1 MHGASPVTGE
11 VSNHKV
17 AAIFDSEQQAR
28 AAATALQ
35 DNLQLGGAQV
45 QVLTSADRR
54 PRRKLEPE
62 TRGIF
67 RTIIVAHLRLGIA
80 GTVLGAVVFAVLYA
94 MGIPMIVQS
103 PFAAGAAIVAFGAVA
118 GLLLG
123 GLVSLR
129 PDHDAYIQSVY
140 SALAAG
146 RAAVVVHAFSAAQ
159 RASAAEDLRARGG
172 ETTSTL

>member
-17 AAIFDSEQQAR
+17 SAIFDTEQQAR
-28 AAATALQ
+28 EAAAALQ
-35 DNLQLGGAQV
+35 DQLQLGGVQV
-45 QVLTSADRR
+45 QVLTTADRH
-54 PRRKLEPE
+54 PRSKLEPE
-62 TRGIF
+62 TRGIL
-67 RTIIVAHLRLGIA
+67 RTILVAHLRLGIA
-80 GTVLGAVVFAVLYA
+80 GAVLGAVLFGVLYA
-94 MGIPMIVQS
+94 LGVPMIVQS
-103 PFAAGAAIVAFGAVA
+103 PYAAGAAIIAFSAVG

-159 RASAAEDLRARGG
+159 RASAAAGLRARGG